1 MGSRDKRTE
10 EMIAQTME
18 EAMRGILD
26 DLNKPETFR
35 RMDDRD
41 EVVRRKSSGR
51 KSADQG
57 TPRENFEAAAISK
70 PVTYG
75 RDAVSGKRRP
85 KKRPQMRFMKKD
97 PVKRFRKRLQT
108 LRRKGSR
115 VRKILTGLMYLLM
128 KVFLDQAA

>member
-35 RMDDRD
+35 RMADRD
-41 EVVRRKSSGR
+41 EAVRRKSSGR

-57 TPRENFEAAAISK
+57 TANKRP
-70 PVTYG
+70 
-75 RDAVSGKRRP
+75 SGKR
-85 KKRPQMRFMKKD
+85 
-97 PVKRFRKRLQT
+97 
-108 LRRKGSR
+108 
-115 VRKILTGLMYLLM
+115 
-128 KVFLDQAA
+128 